1 MGRKKEIYRDVRFF
15 YGAIQ
20 LSHYL
25 SIIPHVVFVRHI
37 VAADSYISDCALSTN
52 CLRVSFSNSDWIWS
66 LWFSYRDKITNC
78 EIRRKTEQVSL
89 SNRIRQRQLKW
100 LGHMLCMKD
109 DRLTKW
115 VYMWKLGSK
124 GSNMKT
130 SQQTDRLYSDCI
142 EGDLRRAD
150 VSK

>member
-25 SIIPHVVFVRHI
+25 SIIPHIVFVRHI

-66 LWFSYRDKITNC
+66 FWFSYKDKITNC
-78 EIRRKTEQVSL
+78 EIRRKTQQVSEQQ
-89 SNRIRQRQLKW
+89 NQ
-100 LGHMLCMKD
+100 
-109 DRLTKW
+109 TKTTK
-115 VYMWKLGSK
+115 VVR
-124 GSNMKT
+124 T
-130 SQQTDRLYSDCI
+130 
-142 EGDLRRAD
+142 RA
-150 VSK
+150 VHERW